1 MICKCEELVDPHC
14 NVGAVGVVLLSA
26 LGGQYVLDKAN
37 PGQGQCPLFG
47 VERCPLLG
55 GSKCTIYNMVRSIGG
70 AGFVRCMEVVHFS
83 EGPLLEVSLY
93 MYRTLPLKR
102 PLRISTHPPFLPKS
116 LV

>member
-1 MICKCEELVDPHC
+1 MICKWEELVDLHY
-14 NVGAVGVVLLSA
+14 NIGAVGVVLLSA
-26 LGGQYVLDKAN
+26 LGGQYVLAKAN

-47 VERCPLLG
+47 VERCLLLG
-55 GSKCTIYNMVRSIGG
+55 GSKCTIYMVRSIGG

-102 PLRISTHPPFLPKS
+102 PLRISAHPPFLPKS